1 MNLWGNEIMN
11 TTIYVYTRKVEKD
24 SYPEGLAESVHFAV
38 AEEGKE
44 QCPWN
49 KNYGM
54 LFAKAE
60 IADDNTIVPM
70 GVRNPVIFKMDD
82 GMIGVAAERIHEDGS
97 LDETA
102 EGKLLLWT
110 TGDLVHFTEEVFVEK
125 EEIEKYDPKDSLT
138 VDNSLVEEAANF
150 WNPIKFSHV
159 EVPEKIEA
167 GKLGDV
173 QAEVYYSD
181 GSVRKKNVKWDLS
194 GVDLSVP
201 GEYQISGCIEQ
212 QSYKFPLSKGYG
224 DPVIF
229 PWEGKWYFISTND
242 NLHDIGIYVREA
254 DDVAGLFAE
263 DVVMH
268 LILPFDPERK
278 LEQTFWAPEFHVIGG
293 ELYILFAVSGHE
305 WGPQCHLMK
314 KKKGANIIEED
325 SWEDPIPVVK
335 QDGSPLAGKGAITLD
350 MTYFKTSKASYVSW
364 SYREKMGTPQDTGS
378 MVVIATIDEN
388 EPWRLTSEPVVLT
401 RPLYGWEN
409 VSGTINNEGPNAFQ
423 RDGKVYV
430 AYSGGAA
437 NGYTYTLGLLTADED
452 ADLLDVES
460 WTKAK
465 APILDFYSVEGEYGS
480 GHNSFFVN
488 DDGELMFSYHA
499 ETTMSDHLRCD
510 GIRRVHFRKDGSPYF
525 KMAIED
531 DVVKEEVKTTVAF

>member
-1 MNLWGNEIMN
+1 MN

-44 QCPWN
+44 KCPWN

-102 EGKLLLWT
+102 EGKLLLWKT
-110 TGDLVHFTEEVFVEK
+110 RNLVHFTEEVFVEK

-138 VDNSLVEEAANF
+138 VDSSLVEEAANF

-159 EVPEKIEA
+159 EVPKKIEA
-167 GKLGDV
+167 GELGDV

-194 GVDLSVP
+194 GVDLGAP
-201 GEYQISGCIEQ
+201 GEYEISGCVEQ

-268 LILPFDPERK
+268 LILPLIRK
-278 LEQTFWAPEFHVIGG
+278 ESWNRL
-293 ELYILFAVSGHE
+293 SGH
-305 WGPQCHLMK
+305 
-314 KKKGANIIEED
+314 
-325 SWEDPIPVVK
+325 
-335 QDGSPLAGKGAITLD
+335 
-350 MTYFKTSKASYVSW
+350 
-364 SYREKMGTPQDTGS
+364 R
-378 MVVIATIDEN
+378 
-388 EPWRLTSEPVVLT
+388 
-401 RPLYGWEN
+401 
-409 VSGTINNEGPNAFQ
+409 
-423 RDGKVYV
+423 
-430 AYSGGAA
+430 
-437 NGYTYTLGLLTADED
+437 
-452 ADLLDVES
+452 
-460 WTKAK
+460 
-465 APILDFYSVEGEYGS
+465 
-480 GHNSFFVN
+480 SF
-488 DDGELMFSYHA
+488 M
-499 ETTMSDHLRCD
+499 
-510 GIRRVHFRKDGSPYF
+510 
-525 KMAIED
+525 
-531 DVVKEEVKTTVAF
+531 